1 MSENVLIA
9 GVITSAIGMGYFLY
23 GKRQQSLVPWVCG
36 LMLLIV
42 PFLISNVP
50 ALLAVSALL
59 AATPYFVRV

>member
-1 MSENVLIA
+1 MTENVLIA

-42 PFLISNVP
+42 PFLISDVA

>member
-1 MSENVLIA
+1 MTENVLIA

-42 PFLISNVP
+42 PFLISDVT